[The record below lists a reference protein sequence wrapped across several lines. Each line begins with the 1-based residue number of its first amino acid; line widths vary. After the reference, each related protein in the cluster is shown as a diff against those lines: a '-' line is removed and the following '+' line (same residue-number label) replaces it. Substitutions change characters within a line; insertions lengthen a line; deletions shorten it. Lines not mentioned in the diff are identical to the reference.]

1 MTIQEAWKEGNDIL
15 SEAGIQEAKLDSRY
29 LLEWVLEKDYSF
41 VIQNPSYI
49 MPEEAKHAYRLAIR
63 LRMLHKPLQYI
74 TGSQEFMGINFQV
87 NEHVLIPRQDTEILV
102 ETVWKRMQKMM
113 IDKMPALVG
122 AGQNYRLLDLC
133 CGSGCIGLSLWEMLK
148 KAEEKHNAGK
158 AFDRKKEEK
167 HDAGKPLDRKKEEKN
182 NTGKS
187 LVEKGNET
195 EKLEGFK
202 QWDIMLSDVSPEALE
217 VSCQNAEHLQAE
229 VTLRESDLFH
239 NIEETFHIIVSNP
252 PYIPSAVVDTLM
264 QEVRE
269 YEPRL
274 ALDGEEDGLY
284 FYRKILEQA
293 GDHLEDGGYVFFEIG
308 YDQAEAVRN
317 LMVAAGLD
325 QITVKQDL
333 AGLDRVIYGKKAS
346 ALKL

>member
-41 VIQNPSYI
+41 VIQNPSYT
-49 MPEEAKHAYRLAIR
+49 MSEEAKHAYRLAIR

-74 TGSQEFMGINFQV
+74 TGSQEFMGIDFQV
-87 NEHVLIPRQDTEILV
+87 NEHVLIPRQDTETLV
-102 ETVWKRMQKMM
+102 ETVWKRMQEMV
-113 IDKMPALVG
+113 IDKTPALVEV
-122 AGQNYRLLDLC
+122 GQNYRLLDLC
-133 CGSGCIGLSLWEMLK
+133 CGSGCIGLSLWEMLR
-148 KAEEKHNAGK
+148 KAEVNEALNEKSVDK
-158 AFDRKKEEK
+158 D
-167 HDAGKPLDRKKEEKN
+167 L
-182 NTGKS
+182 
-187 LVEKGNET
+187 LEKGNEP
-195 EKLEGFK
+195 KKQKSLEL
-202 QWDIMLSDVSPEALE
+202 WNIILSDVSLEALE
-217 VSCQNAEHLQAE
+217 VSRQNAEHLQAE
-229 VTLRESDLFH
+229 VVLRESDLFH

-264 QEVRE
+264 PEVRE

-308 YDQAEAVRN
+308 YDQAEAVRD
-317 LMVAAGLD
+317 LMIAAGLE